1 MSERGFSAKVT
12 ATSRELTHKQRV
24 MLADTSDDV
33 SIEAQT
39 RDGETLILDVD
50 YWAEIAIHNEHSN
63 DKDYSN
69 YVIVT
74 TDGIKYKTGSKSFW
88 NSFMDIWDDM
98 ADDDEEWHLKV
109 YQKESKNRAG
119 KSFITC
125 SII

>member
-1 MSERGFSAKVT
+1 MAERGFSAKVT

-39 RDGETLILDVD
+39 RDGAVLTLDVD
-50 YWAEIAIHNEHSN
+50 YWAEVAIHNEHSN

-69 YVIVT
+69 YVVVT
-74 TDGIKYKTGSKSFW
+74 KDGTKYKTGSKSFW
-88 NSFMDIWDDM
+88 NSFMDIWEDM
-98 ADDDEEWHLKV
+98 ADDDEEWQLKV

-119 KSFITC
+119 KTFITC

>member
-1 MSERGFSAKVT
+1 MTERGFSAKVT

-39 RDGETLILDVD
+39 RDGAVLTLDVD
-50 YWAEIAIHNEHSN
+50 YWAEVAIHNEHSN
-63 DKDYSN
+63 DKDYSS
-69 YVIVT
+69 YVVVT
-74 TDGIKYKTGSKSFW
+74 KDGTKYKTGSKSFW
-88 NSFMDIWDDM
+88 NSFMDIWEDM
-98 ADDDEEWHLKV
+98 ADDDEEWQLKV

-119 KSFITC
+119 KTFITC